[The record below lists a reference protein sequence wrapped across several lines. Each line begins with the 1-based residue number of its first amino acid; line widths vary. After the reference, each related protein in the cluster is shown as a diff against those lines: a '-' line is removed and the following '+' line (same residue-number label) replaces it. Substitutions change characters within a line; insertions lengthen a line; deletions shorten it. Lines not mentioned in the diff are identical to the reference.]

1 MAPSPRA
8 GRRAHS
14 AAESGQ
20 KGRLAADRP
29 YRGRL
34 SGMDAGEAPA
44 RMSAAGN
51 ACRYAA
57 YGLCIESE
65 IVVPWLP
72 TVPDTPDTPP
82 DVTIRVG
89 PAPASLPAPADRF
102 GPWETAPGAF
112 LLSVEGV
119 ARYLV
124 TGGRDILVEPAGGD
138 AHDVC
143 IFLVGSVLAACLQQR
158 GVLTLHASA
167 VETAA
172 GAVLFSGVS
181 GAGKSTLL
189 CAMLD
194 RGYAMLADD
203 VTGIVAG
210 PGGRPVALPAFPW
223 SRLWADAVDALRARP
238 RIGARVRPDIEKYL
252 IRTDRF
258 RAAPL
263 AVEAGYFLTGH
274 NRDTIGLERLRSGD
288 ALERILLLTY
298 RKRFLHGLG
307 LGPAHFR
314 AAAALARRMRATLVR
329 RPLHPFSVGA
339 LADRIEQDLAQTPRD
354 GAGGDGVE
362 AG

>member
-1 MAPSPRA
+1 MRGLFRPDGASTA
-8 GRRAHS
+8 TTRRW
-14 AAESGQ
+14 AAARQSTQ
-20 KGRLAADRP
+20 AR
-29 YRGRL
+29 YQ
-34 SGMDAGEAPA
+34 SFTPA
-44 RMSAAGN
+44 RMSAARN
-51 ACRYAA
+51 ARRYAA

-72 TVPDTPDTPP
+72 ATPDAPP
-82 DVTIRVG
+82 DVTIRLG
-89 PAPASLPAPADRF
+89 PVPASLPGPAERI
-102 GPWETAPGAF
+102 GAWEAAPGTF
-112 LLSVEGV
+112 LMRVDGV

-138 AHDVC
+138 EHDVC

-167 VETAA
+167 VETGA

-210 PGGRPVALPAFPW
+210 PGGRPVVLPAFPW
-223 SRLWADAVDALRARP
+223 SRLWADAVDALRARS

-252 IRTDRF
+252 IRADRF

-263 AVEAGYFLTGH
+263 AVGAGYFLTGH
-274 NRDTIGLERLRSGD
+274 NRDTIDLERLRSGD
-288 ALERILLLTY
+288 ALERILRFTY

-307 LGPAHFR
+307 LGAAHFR
-314 AAAALARRMRATLVR
+314 AATALARRMRAALVR
-329 RPLHPFSVGA
+329 RPAHPFRVEP
-339 LADRIEQDLAQTPRD
+339 LADRIEQDLARPHRD
-354 GAGGDGVE
+354 EADGDGVE
-362 AG
+362 AR